1 MHCTWPM
8 GPSGTHEKK
17 LSRKNPN
24 MGLQAILRDSSGS
37 FLKYIK
43 TEISTTI
50 CTIWV
55 SQSVRVNSPGKSKAK
70 KLNRHAAMSQT
81 RFLWFQIKVKAKKR
95 KTNIC
100 INQMENVGKSVC
112 STFFQ
117 SLLRKRNEM
126 QLQLLLGKFSRR
138 LLKKLFRLT

>member
-1 MHCTWPM
+1 MYLLSFFKNGDTIQ
-8 GPSGTHEKK
+8 GGTYGISKQR
-17 LSRKNPN
+17 S
-24 MGLQAILRDSSGS
+24 LQPYEL
-37 FLKYIK
+37 FEL
-43 TEISTTI
+43 
-50 CTIWV
+50 V

-100 INQMENVGKSVC
+100 INQMQDVGKPVC

-117 SLLRKRNEM
+117 SLLRKRKEM
-126 QLQLLLGKFSRR
+126 QLQLLLGNVSRR
-138 LLKKLFRLT
+138 LFEKLFRLN